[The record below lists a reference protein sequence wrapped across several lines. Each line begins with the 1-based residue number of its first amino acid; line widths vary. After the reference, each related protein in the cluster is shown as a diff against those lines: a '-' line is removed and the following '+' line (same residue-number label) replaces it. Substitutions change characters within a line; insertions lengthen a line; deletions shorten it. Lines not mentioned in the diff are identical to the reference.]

1 MRLDD
6 KVKELFNISKTKAQK
21 YIREGIVK
29 VDNKIITKPG
39 YILKD
44 EEKNNKKEYNIEI
57 IEEKN
62 RYIYVSQ
69 GALKLKKA
77 VKEFNLE
84 EILKD
89 NICIDIGS
97 STGGFTE
104 ILLENDVKKVYSIDV
119 GTSQL
124 DERLKKNNKVISIE
138 NTDFRNIQIDKE
150 NKFQNDNI
158 DTIVGDLS
166 FISLK
171 KIIDKIVEIAPEN
184 MILLIKPQFE
194 VGEDI
199 ARKYNGVIDDKKKH
213 IEIIE
218 DIIYYYLDKLN
229 NNSVNNNKNDKNNEN
244 QKYILKGFTYS
255 EILINNLKEKKNIE
269 YLMYIC
275 KTRDKDKHK
284 HKNKYKE
291 KEKNKEKN
299 KNKNEDKCLK
309 KEEEKLLENIEKI
322 VNNAFSEKHDI
333 LLKKE

>member
-29 VDNKIITKPG
+29 VNNKIITKPG

-77 VKEFNLE
+77 VEEFNLQ

-104 ILLENDVKKVYSIDV
+104 ILLENGVKKVYSIDV

-124 DERLKKNNKVISIE
+124 DEKLKKNNKVISIE

-171 KIIDKIVEIAPEN
+171 KIIDKIVEISPEN

-218 DIIYYYLDKLN
+218 DIISYYLEKLN
-229 NNSVNNNKNDKNNEN
+229 ISSVNNNINNKNYKYSDN
-244 QKYILKGFTYS
+244 QKYILKGLTYS

-269 YLMYIC
+269 YLMYIG
-275 KTRDKDKHK
+275 KDIDRL
-284 HKNKYKE
+284 E
-291 KEKNKEKN
+291 K
-299 KNKNEDKCLK
+299 
-309 KEEEKLLENIEKI
+309 NIEKEEKYNYDIKEI
-322 VNNAFSEKHDI
+322 VEKAFNEKI
-333 LLKKE
+333 QKLLKN

>member
-77 VKEFNLE
+77 VEEFKLE
-84 EILKD
+84 EVLKD

-104 ILLENDVKKVYSIDV
+104 ILLENEVKKVYSIDV

-124 DERLKKNNKVISIE
+124 DEKLKKNNKAISIE
-138 NTDFRNIQIDKE
+138 NTDFRNIQIDKD

-171 KIIDKIVEIAPEN
+171 KIIDKIVEIEPKN
-184 MILLIKPQFE
+184 IILLIKPQFE

-218 DIIYYYLDKLN
+218 DIISYYLDKLN
-229 NNSVNNNKNDKNNEN
+229 NNSVNNNKNDKNNDN
-244 QKYILKGFTYS
+244 QKYILKGLTYS

-269 YLMYIC
+269 YLMYIG
-275 KTRDKDKHK
+275 KDIDRLE
-284 HKNKYKE
+284 KNIEKEE
-291 KEKNKEKN
+291 KEKYNYDIKEIV
-299 KNKNEDKCLK
+299 
-309 KEEEKLLENIEKI
+309 EKAFDEKI
-322 VNNAFSEKHDI
+322 
-333 LLKKE
+333 KKCQKIKN

>member
-6 KVKELFNISKTKAQK
+6 RVKEIFSISKTKAQK

-29 VDNKIITKPG
+29 IDDKIITKPG
-39 YILKD
+39 YILKG
-44 EEKNNKKEYNIEI
+44 EEKYNIEI

-77 VKEFNLE
+77 VEEFNLE

-104 ILLENDVKKVYSIDV
+104 ILLENGVKKVYSIDV

-124 DERLKKNNKVISIE
+124 DEKLKKNNKVISIE

-171 KIIDKIVEIAPEN
+171 KIIDKIVEISPKN
-184 MILLIKPQFE
+184 IILLIKPQFE

-218 DIIYYYLDKLN
+218 DIISYYLEKLN
-229 NNSVNNNKNDKNNEN
+229 DNSVNYKNNEN
-244 QKYILKGFTYS
+244 QKYILKGLTYS

-269 YLMYIC
+269 YLIYIS
-275 KTRDKDKHK
+275 
-284 HKNKYKE
+284 KNIDRLEKNIEKEE
-291 KEKNKEKN
+291 KEKYNYDIKEIVEKAF
-299 KNKNEDKCLK
+299 NE
-309 KEEEKLLENIEKI
+309 KEFK
-322 VNNAFSEKHDI
+322 
-333 LLKKE
+333 LLKK

>member
-29 VDNKIITKPG
+29 VDNKKITKPV

-104 ILLENDVKKVYSIDV
+104 ILLENGVKKVYSIDV

-171 KIIDKIVEIAPEN
+171 KIIDKIGEISPEN

-218 DIIYYYLDKLN
+218 DIICYYLDKLN
-229 NNSVNNNKNDKNNEN
+229 NNSVNNNYYYNNNNNNNNNKNHKNNEN
-244 QKYILKGFTYS
+244 QKYILKGFTY
-255 EILINNLKEKKNIE
+255 
-269 YLMYIC
+269 
-275 KTRDKDKHK
+275 
-284 HKNKYKE
+284 
-291 KEKNKEKN
+291 
-299 KNKNEDKCLK
+299 
-309 KEEEKLLENIEKI
+309 
-322 VNNAFSEKHDI
+322 
-333 LLKKE
+333 

>member
-6 KVKELFNISKTKAQK
+6 RVKEIFNISKTKAQK

-29 VDNKIITKPG
+29 VNNKIITKPG

-77 VKEFNLE
+77 VGEFKLE

-104 ILLENDVKKVYSIDV
+104 ILLENGVKKVYSIDV

-124 DERLKKNNKVISIE
+124 DEKLKKNNKVISIE

-171 KIIDKIVEIAPEN
+171 KIIDKIVEISPEN
-184 MILLIKPQFE
+184 IILLIKPQFE

-213 IEIIE
+213 MEVIE
-218 DIIYYYLDKLN
+218 DIINYYLDKLN
-229 NNSVNNNKNDKNNEN
+229 NNNKNIYCYKDNE
-244 QKYILKGFTYS
+244 KYILKDLTYS

-269 YLMYIC
+269 YLMYIG
-275 KTRDKDKHK
+275 KDRKK
-284 HKNKYKE
+284 LDTDLDKE
-291 KEKNKEKN
+291 KEKNNYDVKEIV
-299 KNKNEDKCLK
+299 
-309 KEEEKLLENIEKI
+309 EKAFNEKI
-322 VNNAFSEKHDI
+322 
-333 LLKKE
+333 KKCQEIKN

>member
-6 KVKELFNISKTKAQK
+6 RVKEIFNISKTKAQK

-29 VDNKIITKPG
+29 VNNKIITKPG

-69 GALKLKKA
+69 GALKFKKA
-77 VKEFNLE
+77 VGEFKLE

-104 ILLENDVKKVYSIDV
+104 ILLENGVKKVYSIDV

-124 DERLKKNNKVISIE
+124 DEKLKKNNKVISIE

-158 DTIVGDLS
+158 DIIVGDLS

-171 KIIDKIVEIAPEN
+171 KIIDKIVEISPEN
-184 MILLIKPQFE
+184 IILLIKPQFE

-213 IEIIE
+213 MEVIE
-218 DIIYYYLDKLN
+218 DIINYYLDKLN
-229 NNSVNNNKNDKNNEN
+229 NNNKNIYCYKDNE
-244 QKYILKGFTYS
+244 KYILKDLTYS

-269 YLMYIC
+269 YLMYIG
-275 KTRDKDKHK
+275 KDRKK
-284 HKNKYKE
+284 LDTDLDKE
-291 KEKNKEKN
+291 KEKNNYDVKEIV
-299 KNKNEDKCLK
+299 
-309 KEEEKLLENIEKI
+309 EKAFNEKI
-322 VNNAFSEKHDI
+322 
-333 LLKKE
+333 KKCQEIKN

>member
-29 VDNKIITKPG
+29 IDDKIITKPG

-44 EEKNNKKEYNIEI
+44 LKDEEKNNKEKYNKEKYNIEI

-62 RYIYVSQ
+62 KYIYVSQ

-77 VKEFNLE
+77 VEEFNLQ

-104 ILLENDVKKVYSIDV
+104 ILLENEVKKVYSIDV

-124 DERLKKNNKVISIE
+124 DEKLKKNNKVISIE

-171 KIIDKIVEIAPEN
+171 KIIDKIVEIEPKN
-184 MILLIKPQFE
+184 IILLIKPQFE

-218 DIIYYYLDKLN
+218 DIICYYLDKLN

-244 QKYILKGFTYS
+244 QKYILKGFIYS

-269 YLMYIC
+269 YLMYIG
-275 KTRDKDKHK
+275 K
-284 HKNKYKE
+284 
-291 KEKNKEKN
+291 KN
-299 KNKNEDKCLK
+299 KNDEFK
-309 KEEEKLLENIEKI
+309 KIDISKIQKYIINVVQKAFDEKDYK
-322 VNNAFSEKHDI
+322 
-333 LLKKE
+333 LLKKENKNDIV

>member
-29 VDNKIITKPG
+29 IDNKIITKPG

-44 EEKNNKKEYNIEI
+44 LKDEEKKNIEI

-62 RYIYVSQ
+62 KYIYVSQ

-77 VKEFNLE
+77 VEEFNLQ
-84 EILKD
+84 EILKN

-104 ILLENDVKKVYSIDV
+104 ILLENGVKKVYSIDV

-124 DERLKKNNKVISIE
+124 DEKLKKNNKVISIE

-171 KIIDKIVEIAPEN
+171 KIIDKIVEIEPKN
-184 MILLIKPQFE
+184 IILLIKPQFE

-218 DIIYYYLDKLN
+218 DIICYYLDKLN

-269 YLMYIC
+269 YLMYIG
-275 KTRDKDKHK
+275 K
-284 HKNKYKE
+284 
-291 KEKNKEKN
+291 KN
-299 KNKNEDKCLK
+299 KNDKFK
-309 KEEEKLLENIEKI
+309 KIDISKIQKYIINVVQKAFDEKDYK
-322 VNNAFSEKHDI
+322 
-333 LLKKE
+333 LLKKENKNDIV

>member
-29 VDNKIITKPG
+29 IDDKIITKPG

-44 EEKNNKKEYNIEI
+44 LKDEEKNNKEKYNKEKYNIEI

-62 RYIYVSQ
+62 KYIYVSQ

-77 VKEFNLE
+77 VEEFNLQ

-104 ILLENDVKKVYSIDV
+104 ILLENEVKKVYSIDV

-124 DERLKKNNKVISIE
+124 DEKLKKNNKVISIE

-171 KIIDKIVEIAPEN
+171 KIIDKIVEIEPEN
-184 MILLIKPQFE
+184 IILLIKPQFE

-199 ARKYNGVIDDKKKH
+199 ARKYNGVINDKKKH

-244 QKYILKGFTYS
+244 QKYILKGFIYS

-269 YLMYIC
+269 YLMYIG
-275 KTRDKDKHK
+275 K
-284 HKNKYKE
+284 
-291 KEKNKEKN
+291 KN
-299 KNKNEDKCLK
+299 KNDKFK
-309 KEEEKLLENIEKI
+309 KIDISKIQKYIINVVQKAFDEKDYK
-322 VNNAFSEKHDI
+322 
-333 LLKKE
+333 LLKKENKNDIV

>member
-77 VKEFNLE
+77 VEEFNLE

-104 ILLENDVKKVYSIDV
+104 ILLENGVKKVYSIDV

-124 DERLKKNNKVISIE
+124 DEKLKKNKKVISIE
-138 NTDFRNIQIDKE
+138 NTDFRNIQVDKE
-150 NKFQNDNI
+150 NKFRNDNI

-171 KIIDKIVEIAPEN
+171 KIIEKIGEISPEN

-199 ARKYNGVIDDKKKH
+199 ARKYNGVIDDKNKH

-218 DIIYYYLDKLN
+218 DIICYYLDKLN
-229 NNSVNNNKNDKNNEN
+229 NNNNNKSYKYNEN
-244 QKYILKGFTYS
+244 QKYILKGLTYS

-269 YLMYIC
+269 YLMYIG
-275 KTRDKDKHK
+275 KDIDRL
-284 HKNKYKE
+284 E
-291 KEKNKEKN
+291 K
-299 KNKNEDKCLK
+299 
-309 KEEEKLLENIEKI
+309 NIEKEEKYNYDIKEI
-322 VNNAFSEKHDI
+322 VEKAFNEKTKNVKNNTC
-333 LLKKE
+333 

>member
-6 KVKELFNISKTKAQK
+6 RVKEIFNISKTKAQK

-29 VDNKIITKPG
+29 VNNKIITKPG

-77 VKEFNLE
+77 VEEFNLE
-84 EILKD
+84 EILKN

-104 ILLENDVKKVYSIDV
+104 ILLENGVKKVYSIDV

-124 DERLKKNNKVISIE
+124 DEKLKKNNKVISIE

-171 KIIDKIVEIAPEN
+171 KIIDKIVEIEPKN
-184 MILLIKPQFE
+184 IILLIKPQFE

-218 DIIYYYLDKLN
+218 DIICYYLDKLN

-269 YLMYIC
+269 YLMYIG
-275 KTRDKDKHK
+275 K
-284 HKNKYKE
+284 
-291 KEKNKEKN
+291 KN
-299 KNKNEDKCLK
+299 KNDKFK
-309 KEEEKLLENIEKI
+309 KIDISKIQKYIINVVQKAFDEKDYK
-322 VNNAFSEKHDI
+322 
-333 LLKKE
+333 LLKKENKNDIV

>member
-6 KVKELFNISKTKAQK
+6 KVKEIFNITKTKAQK

-29 VDNKIITKPG
+29 IDDKIITKPG
-39 YILKD
+39 YILKDLKD

-77 VKEFNLE
+77 VEEFNLE

-104 ILLENDVKKVYSIDV
+104 ILLENNVKKVYSIDV

-150 NKFQNDNI
+150 NKFRNDNI

-171 KIIDKIVEIAPEN
+171 KIIDKIVEISPEN
-184 MILLIKPQFE
+184 IILLIKPQFE
-194 VGEDI
+194 AGEDI

-213 IEIIE
+213 IGIIE
-218 DIIYYYLDKLN
+218 DIISYYLDKLN
-229 NNSVNNNKNDKNNEN
+229 NNSVNNNINNKNDENNKNNEN
-244 QKYILKGFTYS
+244 QKYILKGLTYS

-269 YLMYIC
+269 YLMYIG
-275 KTRDKDKHK
+275 KDIDGL
-284 HKNKYKE
+284 E
-291 KEKNKEKN
+291 KEKYNYDIKEIVEKAF
-299 KNKNEDKCLK
+299 NEKIQ
-309 KEEEKLLENIEKI
+309 KLLKN
-322 VNNAFSEKHDI
+322 
-333 LLKKE
+333 

>member
-104 ILLENDVKKVYSIDV
+104 ILLENGVKKVYSIDV

-124 DERLKKNNKVISIE
+124 DEKLKKNNKVISIE
-138 NTDFRNIQIDKE
+138 NTDFRNIQIDKD

-171 KIIDKIVEIAPEN
+171 KIIDKIGEISPEN

-218 DIIYYYLDKLN
+218 DIISYYLDKLN
-229 NNSVNNNKNDKNNEN
+229 NNNNNKSYKYNEN
-244 QKYILKGFTYS
+244 QKYILKGLTYS

-269 YLMYIC
+269 YLMYIG
-275 KTRDKDKHK
+275 KDIDKLE
-284 HKNKYKE
+284 KNIEKEE
-291 KEKNKEKN
+291 KEKYNYDIKEIVEKAF
-299 KNKNEDKCLK
+299 NEKIQ
-309 KEEEKLLENIEKI
+309 KLLKN
-322 VNNAFSEKHDI
+322 
-333 LLKKE
+333 

>member
-6 KVKELFNISKTKAQK
+6 KVKEIFNISKTKAQK
-21 YIREGIVK
+21 YIREGIIK
-29 VDNKIITKPG
+29 IDDKIITKPG

-44 EEKNNKKEYNIEI
+44 EEKNDIEI

-77 VKEFNLE
+77 VEEFNLK

-104 ILLENDVKKVYSIDV
+104 ILLENGVKKVYSIDV

-124 DERLKKNNKVISIE
+124 DEKLKKNNKVISIE

-171 KIIDKIVEIAPEN
+171 KIIDKIVEISPKN
-184 MILLIKPQFE
+184 IILLIKPQFE

-218 DIIYYYLDKLN
+218 DIICYYLDKLN

-244 QKYILKGFTYS
+244 QKYILKGFIYS

-269 YLMYIC
+269 YLMYIG
-275 KTRDKDKHK
+275 K
-284 HKNKYKE
+284 
-291 KEKNKEKN
+291 KN
-299 KNKNEDKCLK
+299 KNDEFK
-309 KEEEKLLENIEKI
+309 KIDISKIQKYIINVVQKAFDEKDYK
-322 VNNAFSEKHDI
+322 
-333 LLKKE
+333 LLKKENKNDIV

>member
-29 VDNKIITKPG
+29 IDDKIITKPG

-44 EEKNNKKEYNIEI
+44 EEKYNIEI

-77 VKEFNLE
+77 VEEFKLK

-104 ILLENDVKKVYSIDV
+104 ILLENGVKKVYSIDV

-124 DERLKKNNKVISIE
+124 DEKLKRNNKVISIE

-171 KIIDKIVEIAPEN
+171 KIIDKIGEISPEN

-218 DIIYYYLDKLN
+218 DIISYYLDKLN
-229 NNSVNNNKNDKNNEN
+229 NNNNNKSYKYNDN
-244 QKYILKGFTYS
+244 QKYILKGLTYS

-269 YLMYIC
+269 YLMYIG
-275 KTRDKDKHK
+275 KDIDRLE
-284 HKNKYKE
+284 KNIEKEE
-291 KEKNKEKN
+291 KEKYNYDIKEIV
-299 KNKNEDKCLK
+299 
-309 KEEEKLLENIEKI
+309 EKAFDEKI
-322 VNNAFSEKHDI
+322 
-333 LLKKE
+333 KKCQKIKN

>member
-6 KVKELFNISKTKAQK
+6 RVKEIFNISKTKAQK

-29 VDNKIITKPG
+29 IDDKIVTKPG

-44 EEKNNKKEYNIEI
+44 KEKNNKKEYNIEI

-77 VKEFNLE
+77 VEEFKLE
-84 EILKD
+84 EVLKD

-104 ILLENDVKKVYSIDV
+104 ILLENGVKKVYSIDV
-119 GTSQL
+119 GKSQL
-124 DERLKKNNKVISIE
+124 DEKLKKNNKVISIE

-150 NKFQNDNI
+150 NKFRNDNI

-171 KIIDKIVEIAPEN
+171 KIIDKIVEISPKN
-184 MILLIKPQFE
+184 IILLIKPQFE

-218 DIIYYYLDKLN
+218 DIINYYLDKLN
-229 NNSVNNNKNDKNNEN
+229 NNSVNNNKNDKNNDN
-244 QKYILKGFTYS
+244 QKYILKGLTYS

-269 YLMYIC
+269 YLMYIG
-275 KTRDKDKHK
+275 KDIDKL
-284 HKNKYKE
+284 E
-291 KEKNKEKN
+291 K
-299 KNKNEDKCLK
+299 
-309 KEEEKLLENIEKI
+309 NIEKENYDIKEI
-322 VNNAFSEKHDI
+322 VEKAFDEKI
-333 LLKKE
+333 KKCQKIKN

>member
-29 VDNKIITKPG
+29 IDDKIITKPG

-44 EEKNNKKEYNIEI
+44 LKDEEKNNKEKYNIEI

-104 ILLENDVKKVYSIDV
+104 ILLENGVKKVYSIDV

-124 DERLKKNNKVISIE
+124 DEKLKRNNKVISIE

-218 DIIYYYLDKLN
+218 DIISYYLDKLN
-229 NNSVNNNKNDKNNEN
+229 NNNKNDKSYKYNEN
-244 QKYILKGFTYS
+244 QKYILKGLTYS
-255 EILINNLKEKKNIE
+255 EILINNLKEKNNIE
-269 YLMYIC
+269 YLMYIG
-275 KTRDKDKHK
+275 KDRKKLDKDL
-284 HKNKYKE
+284 E
-291 KEKNKEKN
+291 KEKYNYDIKEIV
-299 KNKNEDKCLK
+299 
-309 KEEEKLLENIEKI
+309 EKAFNEKI
-322 VNNAFSEKHDI
+322 
-333 LLKKE
+333 KKCQKIKN

>member
-6 KVKELFNISKTKAQK
+6 KVKEIFNISKTKAQK

-29 VDNKIITKPG
+29 IDDKIITKPG

-44 EEKNNKKEYNIEI
+44 EEKYNIEI

-77 VKEFNLE
+77 VEEFNLE
-84 EILKD
+84 EILKN

-104 ILLENDVKKVYSIDV
+104 ILLENGVKKVYSIDV

-124 DERLKKNNKVISIE
+124 DEKLKKNNKVISIE

-171 KIIDKIVEIAPEN
+171 KIIDKIVEIEPKN
-184 MILLIKPQFE
+184 IILLIKPQFE

-199 ARKYNGVIDDKKKH
+199 ARKYNGVIDDKNKH

-218 DIIYYYLDKLN
+218 DIISYYLDKLN
-229 NNSVNNNKNDKNNEN
+229 NNSVNNNINNKNDENNKNNDN
-244 QKYILKGFTYS
+244 QKYILKGLTYS

-269 YLMYIC
+269 YLMYIGIG
-275 KTRDKDKHK
+275 
-284 HKNKYKE
+284 KYI
-291 KEKNKEKN
+291 
-299 KNKNEDKCLK
+299 DR
-309 KEEEKLLENIEKI
+309 LENNIEKKEKYNYDIKEI
-322 VNNAFSEKHDI
+322 VEKAFNEKEFK
-333 LLKKE
+333 LLKK

>member
-29 VDNKIITKPG
+29 IDNKIITKPG

-44 EEKNNKKEYNIEI
+44 LKDEEKNNIEI

-77 VKEFNLE
+77 VEEFKLE

-104 ILLENDVKKVYSIDV
+104 ILLENGVKKVYSIDV

-124 DERLKKNNKVISIE
+124 DEKLKKNNKVISIE

-150 NKFQNDNI
+150 NKFQNYNI

-171 KIIDKIVEIAPEN
+171 KIIDKIVEIEPKN
-184 MILLIKPQFE
+184 IILLIKPQFE

-199 ARKYNGVIDDKKKH
+199 ARKYNGVINDKKKH

-229 NNSVNNNKNDKNNEN
+229 NNSINNNYYYNNNKNDKNNEN

-269 YLMYIC
+269 YLMYIG
-275 KTRDKDKHK
+275 K
-284 HKNKYKE
+284 
-291 KEKNKEKN
+291 KN
-299 KNKNEDKCLK
+299 KNDEFK
-309 KEEEKLLENIEKI
+309 KIDISKIQKYIINVVQKAFDEKDYK
-322 VNNAFSEKHDI
+322 
-333 LLKKE
+333 LLKKENKNDIV

>member
-29 VDNKIITKPG
+29 IDDKIITKPG

-44 EEKNNKKEYNIEI
+44 LKDEEKNNKEKYNKEKYNIEI

-62 RYIYVSQ
+62 KYIYVSQ

-77 VKEFNLE
+77 VEEFNLQ

-104 ILLENDVKKVYSIDV
+104 ILLENEVKKVYSIDV

-124 DERLKKNNKVISIE
+124 DEKLKKNNKVISIE

-171 KIIDKIVEIAPEN
+171 KIIDKIVEISPKN
-184 MILLIKPQFE
+184 IILLIKPQFE

-218 DIIYYYLDKLN
+218 DIICYYLDKLN

-244 QKYILKGFTYS
+244 QKYILKGFIYS

-269 YLMYIC
+269 YLMYIG
-275 KTRDKDKHK
+275 K
-284 HKNKYKE
+284 
-291 KEKNKEKN
+291 KN
-299 KNKNEDKCLK
+299 KNDEFK
-309 KEEEKLLENIEKI
+309 KIDISKIQKYIINVVQKAFDEKDYK
-322 VNNAFSEKHDI
+322 
-333 LLKKE
+333 LLKKENKNDIV

>member
-6 KVKELFNISKTKAQK
+6 RVKEIFNISKTKAQK

-62 RYIYVSQ
+62 KYIYVSQ

-77 VKEFNLE
+77 VEEFNLQ

-104 ILLENDVKKVYSIDV
+104 ILLENGVKKVYSIDV

-171 KIIDKIVEIAPEN
+171 KIIEKIVEISPEN
-184 MILLIKPQFE
+184 IILLIKPQFE

-218 DIIYYYLDKLN
+218 DIISYYLDKLN
-229 NNSVNNNKNDKNNEN
+229 NNSVNNNKNDKNNDN
-244 QKYILKGFTYS
+244 QKYILKGLTYS

-269 YLMYIC
+269 YLMYIG
-275 KTRDKDKHK
+275 KDRKKLDKDL
-284 HKNKYKE
+284 E
-291 KEKNKEKN
+291 KEKYNYDIKEIV
-299 KNKNEDKCLK
+299 
-309 KEEEKLLENIEKI
+309 EKAFNEKI
-322 VNNAFSEKHDI
+322 
-333 LLKKE
+333 KKCQKIKN

>member
-29 VDNKIITKPG
+29 IDNKIITKPG

-44 EEKNNKKEYNIEI
+44 LKDEEKNNIEI

-77 VKEFNLE
+77 VEEFKLE

-104 ILLENDVKKVYSIDV
+104 ILLENGVKKVYSIDV

-124 DERLKKNNKVISIE
+124 DEKLKKNNKVISIE

-150 NKFQNDNI
+150 NKFQNYNI

-171 KIIDKIVEIAPEN
+171 KIIDKIVEIEPKN
-184 MILLIKPQFE
+184 IILLIKPQFE

-199 ARKYNGVIDDKKKH
+199 ARKYNGVINDKKKH

-229 NNSVNNNKNDKNNEN
+229 NNSINNNYYYNNNKNDKNNEN

-269 YLMYIC
+269 YLMYIG
-275 KTRDKDKHK
+275 K
-284 HKNKYKE
+284 
-291 KEKNKEKN
+291 KN
-299 KNKNEDKCLK
+299 KNDEFK
-309 KEEEKLLENIEKI
+309 KIDISKIQKYIINVVQKAYDEKDYK
-322 VNNAFSEKHDI
+322 
-333 LLKKE
+333 LLKKENKNDIV

>member
-6 KVKELFNISKTKAQK
+6 RVKEIFNISKTKAQK

-29 VDNKIITKPG
+29 IDDKIVTKPG

-44 EEKNNKKEYNIEI
+44 KEKNNKKEYNIEI

-77 VKEFNLE
+77 VEEFKLE
-84 EILKD
+84 EVLKD

-104 ILLENDVKKVYSIDV
+104 ILLENGVKKVYSIDV

-150 NKFQNDNI
+150 NKFRNDNI

-171 KIIDKIVEIAPEN
+171 KIIDKIVEIEPKN
-184 MILLIKPQFE
+184 IILLIKPQFE

-218 DIIYYYLDKLN
+218 DIISYYLDKLN
-229 NNSVNNNKNDKNNEN
+229 NNSVNNNKNDKNNDN
-244 QKYILKGFTYS
+244 QKYILKGLTYS

-269 YLMYIC
+269 YLMYIG
-275 KTRDKDKHK
+275 KDRKKLDKDL
-284 HKNKYKE
+284 E
-291 KEKNKEKN
+291 KEKYNYDIKEIV
-299 KNKNEDKCLK
+299 
-309 KEEEKLLENIEKI
+309 EKAFNEKI
-322 VNNAFSEKHDI
+322 
-333 LLKKE
+333 KKCQKIKN

>member
-29 VDNKIITKPG
+29 IDDKIITKPG

-44 EEKNNKKEYNIEI
+44 LKDEEKYNIEI

-62 RYIYVSQ
+62 KYIYVSQ

-104 ILLENDVKKVYSIDV
+104 ILLENSVKKVYSIDV

-124 DERLKKNNKVISIE
+124 DEKLKKNNKVISIE

-150 NKFQNDNI
+150 NKFRNDNI

-171 KIIDKIVEIAPEN
+171 KIIDKIGEISPKN
-184 MILLIKPQFE
+184 IILLIKPQFE

-218 DIIYYYLDKLN
+218 DIISYYLDKLN
-229 NNSVNNNKNDKNNEN
+229 NNNNNKSYKYNEN
-244 QKYILKGFTYS
+244 QKYILKGLTYS

-269 YLMYIC
+269 YLMYIG
-275 KTRDKDKHK
+275 KDRKKLDKDL
-284 HKNKYKE
+284 E
-291 KEKNKEKN
+291 KEKYNYDIKEIV
-299 KNKNEDKCLK
+299 
-309 KEEEKLLENIEKI
+309 EKAFNEKI
-322 VNNAFSEKHDI
+322 
-333 LLKKE
+333 KKCQKIKN

>member
-62 RYIYVSQ
+62 KYIYVSQ

-77 VKEFNLE
+77 VKEFNLQ

-104 ILLENDVKKVYSIDV
+104 ILLENGVKKVYSIDV

-124 DERLKKNNKVISIE
+124 DEKLKRNNKVISIE

-158 DTIVGDLS
+158 NTIVGDLS

-171 KIIDKIVEIAPEN
+171 KIIEKIGEISPEN

-199 ARKYNGVIDDKKKH
+199 ARKYNGVIDDKNKH

-218 DIIYYYLDKLN
+218 DIISYYLDKLN
-229 NNSVNNNKNDKNNEN
+229 NNKKNDKSYKYNEN
-244 QKYILKGFTYS
+244 QKYILKGLTYS

-269 YLMYIC
+269 YLMYIG
-275 KTRDKDKHK
+275 KDRKKLDKDL
-284 HKNKYKE
+284 E
-291 KEKNKEKN
+291 KEKYNYDIKEIVEKAF
-299 KNKNEDKCLK
+299 NEKIQ
-309 KEEEKLLENIEKI
+309 KLLKN
-322 VNNAFSEKHDI
+322 
-333 LLKKE
+333 

>member
-29 VDNKIITKPG
+29 IDDKIITKPG

-62 RYIYVSQ
+62 KYIYVSQ

-77 VKEFNLE
+77 VKEFNLQ

-104 ILLENDVKKVYSIDV
+104 ILLENGVKKVYSIDV

-124 DERLKKNNKVISIE
+124 DEKLKRNNKVISIE

-150 NKFQNDNI
+150 NKFRNDNI

-171 KIIDKIVEIAPEN
+171 KIIEKIVEISPEN
-184 MILLIKPQFE
+184 IILLIKPQFE

-218 DIIYYYLDKLN
+218 NIISYYLEKLN
-229 NNSVNNNKNDKNNEN
+229 NNSVNNNKNDKNNDN
-244 QKYILKGFTYS
+244 QKYILKGLTYS

-269 YLMYIC
+269 YLMYIG
-275 KTRDKDKHK
+275 KDIDRLE
-284 HKNKYKE
+284 KNIE
-291 KEKNKEKN
+291 KEKYNYDIKEIV
-299 KNKNEDKCLK
+299 
-309 KEEEKLLENIEKI
+309 EKAFNEKI
-322 VNNAFSEKHDI
+322 
-333 LLKKE
+333 KKCQKIKN

>member
-150 NKFQNDNI
+150 NKFRNDNI

-218 DIIYYYLDKLN
+218 DIICYYLDKLN

-244 QKYILKGFTYS
+244 QKYILKGLTYS

-269 YLMYIC
+269 YLMYIG
-275 KTRDKDKHK
+275 KDIDRLE
-284 HKNKYKE
+284 KNIEKEE
-291 KEKNKEKN
+291 KEKYNYDIKEIV
-299 KNKNEDKCLK
+299 
-309 KEEEKLLENIEKI
+309 EKAFDEKI
-322 VNNAFSEKHDI
+322 
-333 LLKKE
+333 KKCQKIKN

>member
-6 KVKELFNISKTKAQK
+6 RVKEIFNISKTKAQK

-29 VDNKIITKPG
+29 VNNKIITKPG

-77 VKEFNLE
+77 VGEFKLE

-104 ILLENDVKKVYSIDV
+104 ILLENGVKKVYSIDV

-124 DERLKKNNKVISIE
+124 DEKLKKNNKVISIE

-171 KIIDKIVEIAPEN
+171 KIIDKIVEISPEN
-184 MILLIKPQFE
+184 IILLIKPQFE

-213 IEIIE
+213 MEVIE
-218 DIIYYYLDKLN
+218 DIINYYLDKLN
-229 NNSVNNNKNDKNNEN
+229 NNNKNIYCYKDNE
-244 QKYILKGFTYS
+244 KYILKDLTYS

-269 YLMYIC
+269 YLMY
-275 KTRDKDKHK
+275 RGKDRKK
-284 HKNKYKE
+284 LDTDLDKE
-291 KEKNKEKN
+291 KEKNNYDVKEIV
-299 KNKNEDKCLK
+299 
-309 KEEEKLLENIEKI
+309 EKAFNEKI
-322 VNNAFSEKHDI
+322 
-333 LLKKE
+333 KKCQEIKN

>member
-6 KVKELFNISKTKAQK
+6 RVKEIFNISKTKAQK
-21 YIREGIVK
+21 YIREGIIK
-29 VDNKIITKPG
+29 IDDKIITKPG

-44 EEKNNKKEYNIEI
+44 EEKNDIEI

-77 VKEFNLE
+77 VEEFNLK

-104 ILLENDVKKVYSIDV
+104 ILLENGVKKVYSIDV

-124 DERLKKNNKVISIE
+124 DEKLKKNNKVISIE

-150 NKFQNDNI
+150 NKFRNDDI
-158 DTIVGDLS
+158 DKIVGDLS

-171 KIIDKIVEIAPEN
+171 KIIDKIVEISPKN
-184 MILLIKPQFE
+184 IILLIKPQFE

-218 DIIYYYLDKLN
+218 DIISYYLDKLN
-229 NNSVNNNKNDKNNEN
+229 NNNNKNYKYNDN
-244 QKYILKGFTYS
+244 QKYILKGLTYS

-269 YLMYIC
+269 YLIYIS
-275 KTRDKDKHK
+275 
-284 HKNKYKE
+284 KNIDRLEKNIEKEE
-291 KEKNKEKN
+291 KEKYNYDIKEIVEKAF
-299 KNKNEDKCLK
+299 NEKGFK
-309 KEEEKLLENIEKI
+309 
-322 VNNAFSEKHDI
+322 
-333 LLKKE
+333 LLKK

>member
-6 KVKELFNISKTKAQK
+6 RVKEIFNISKTKAQK

-29 VDNKIITKPG
+29 VNNNIITKPG

-44 EEKNNKKEYNIEI
+44 EEKNNKEKYDIEI

-77 VKEFNLE
+77 VEEFKLK

-104 ILLENDVKKVYSIDV
+104 ILLENSVKKVYSIDV

-124 DERLKKNNKVISIE
+124 DEKLKKNNKVISIE
-138 NTDFRNIQIDKE
+138 TTDFRNIQIDKE
-150 NKFQNDNI
+150 NKFRNDNI

-171 KIIDKIVEIAPEN
+171 KIIDKIVEISPKN
-184 MILLIKPQFE
+184 IILLIKPQFE

-218 DIIYYYLDKLN
+218 DIISYYLDKLN
-229 NNSVNNNKNDKNNEN
+229 NNSNNDKNDINSYKDN
-244 QKYILKGFTYS
+244 QKYILKGLTYS

-269 YLMYIC
+269 YLMYIG
-275 KTRDKDKHK
+275 KDIDKLE
-284 HKNKYKE
+284 KNME
-291 KEKNKEKN
+291 KEKYNYDIKEIVEKAF
-299 KNKNEDKCLK
+299 NEKIQ
-309 KEEEKLLENIEKI
+309 KLLKN
-322 VNNAFSEKHDI
+322 
-333 LLKKE
+333 

>member
-6 KVKELFNISKTKAQK
+6 RVKEIFNISKTKAQK
-21 YIREGIVK
+21 YIREGIIK
-29 VDNKIITKPG
+29 IDDKIITKPG

-44 EEKNNKKEYNIEI
+44 EEKNDIEI

-77 VKEFNLE
+77 VEEFNLK

-104 ILLENDVKKVYSIDV
+104 ILLENGVKKVYSIDV

-124 DERLKKNNKVISIE
+124 DEKLKKNNKVISIE

-150 NKFQNDNI
+150 NKFRNDDI

-171 KIIDKIVEIAPEN
+171 KIIDKIVEISPKN
-184 MILLIKPQFE
+184 IILLIKPQFE

-218 DIIYYYLDKLN
+218 DIISYYLDKLN
-229 NNSVNNNKNDKNNEN
+229 NNNNNKNYKYNDN
-244 QKYILKGFTYS
+244 QKYILKGLTYS

-269 YLMYIC
+269 YLIYIS
-275 KTRDKDKHK
+275 
-284 HKNKYKE
+284 KNIDRLEKNIEKEE
-291 KEKNKEKN
+291 KEKYNYDIKEIVEKAF
-299 KNKNEDKCLK
+299 NEKGF
-309 KEEEKLLENIEKI
+309 NIELQYI
-322 VNNAFSEKHDI
+322 
-333 LLKKE
+333 

>member
-6 KVKELFNISKTKAQK
+6 KVKEIFNISKTKAQK

-29 VDNKIITKPG
+29 IDDKIITKPG
-39 YILKD
+39 YILKG
-44 EEKNNKKEYNIEI
+44 EEKNNKEKYNIEI

-77 VKEFNLE
+77 VEEFKLE
-84 EILKD
+84 KILKD

-104 ILLENDVKKVYSIDV
+104 ILLENGVKKVYSIDV

-124 DERLKKNNKVISIE
+124 DEKLKKNNKVISIE
-138 NTDFRNIQIDKE
+138 NTDFRNIQIDKA
-150 NKFQNDNI
+150 NKFRNDNI

-171 KIIDKIVEIAPEN
+171 KIIDKIVEISPEN
-184 MILLIKPQFE
+184 IILLIKPQFE
-194 VGEDI
+194 VGENI

-218 DIIYYYLDKLN
+218 DIISYYLDKLN
-229 NNSVNNNKNDKNNEN
+229 SNNDNNNKNYKYSDN
-244 QKYILKGFTYS
+244 QKYILKGLTYS

-269 YLMYIC
+269 YLMYIG
-275 KTRDKDKHK
+275 KDRKK
-284 HKNKYKE
+284 LDTNLE
-291 KEKNKEKN
+291 KEKYNYDIKEIVEKAF
-299 KNKNEDKCLK
+299 NE
-309 KEEEKLLENIEKI
+309 KEFK
-322 VNNAFSEKHDI
+322 
-333 LLKKE
+333 LLKK

>member
-77 VKEFNLE
+77 VEEFNLQ

-138 NTDFRNIQIDKE
+138 NTDFRNIQIDKD

-171 KIIDKIVEIAPEN
+171 KVIDKIGEISPEN

-218 DIIYYYLDKLN
+218 DIICYYLDKL

-255 EILINNLKEKKNIE
+255 EILINNLKERKNIE
-269 YLMYIC
+269 YLMYIG
-275 KTRDKDKHK
+275 K
-284 HKNKYKE
+284 
-291 KEKNKEKN
+291 KN
-299 KNKNEDKCLK
+299 KNDEFK
-309 KEEEKLLENIEKI
+309 KINISKIQKYIINVVQKAFDEKDYK
-322 VNNAFSEKHDI
+322 
-333 LLKKE
+333 LLKKENKNDIV

>member
-29 VDNKIITKPG
+29 IDNKIITKPG

-77 VKEFNLE
+77 VEEFNLQ

-104 ILLENDVKKVYSIDV
+104 ILLENGVKKVYSIDV

-124 DERLKKNNKVISIE
+124 DEKLKKNNKVISIE

-171 KIIDKIVEIAPEN
+171 KIIDKIVEIAPKN
-184 MILLIKPQFE
+184 IILLIKPQFE

-229 NNSVNNNKNDKNNEN
+229 NNNNNNNNKNDKNNEN

-269 YLMYIC
+269 YLMYIG
-275 KTRDKDKHK
+275 K
-284 HKNKYKE
+284 
-291 KEKNKEKN
+291 KN
-299 KNKNEDKCLK
+299 KNDEFK
-309 KEEEKLLENIEKI
+309 KIDISKIQKYIINVVQKAFDEKDYK
-322 VNNAFSEKHDI
+322 
-333 LLKKE
+333 LLKKENKNDIV

>member
-6 KVKELFNISKTKAQK
+6 KVKEIFNISKTKAQK

-29 VDNKIITKPG
+29 IDDKIITKPG

-44 EEKNNKKEYNIEI
+44 EEKYNIEI

-84 EILKD
+84 GILKD

-104 ILLENDVKKVYSIDV
+104 ILLENGVKKVYSIDV

-124 DERLKKNNKVISIE
+124 DEKLKKNNKVISIE

-171 KIIDKIVEIAPEN
+171 KIIDKIVEISPKN
-184 MILLIKPQFE
+184 IILLIKPQFE

-213 IEIIE
+213 TEIIE
-218 DIIYYYLDKLN
+218 DIISYYLEKLN
-229 NNSVNNNKNDKNNEN
+229 NNSVNNNINNKNDNNNNDN
-244 QKYILKGFTYS
+244 QKYILKGLTYS

-269 YLMYIC
+269 YLIYIS
-275 KTRDKDKHK
+275 
-284 HKNKYKE
+284 KNIDRLEKNIEKEE
-291 KEKNKEKN
+291 KEKYNYDIKEIVEKAF
-299 KNKNEDKCLK
+299 NEKGFK
-309 KEEEKLLENIEKI
+309 
-322 VNNAFSEKHDI
+322 
-333 LLKKE
+333 LLKK

>member
-6 KVKELFNISKTKAQK
+6 KVKEIFNISKTKAQK

-29 VDNKIITKPG
+29 IDDKIITKPG

-44 EEKNNKKEYNIEI
+44 LKDEEKYNIEI

-62 RYIYVSQ
+62 KYIYVSQ

-77 VKEFNLE
+77 VEEFNLE
-84 EILKD
+84 EILKY

-104 ILLENDVKKVYSIDV
+104 ILLENEVKKVYSIDV

-124 DERLKKNNKVISIE
+124 DKKLKKNNKVISIE

-171 KIIDKIVEIAPEN
+171 KIIDKIVEISPEN
-184 MILLIKPQFE
+184 IILLIKPQFE

-218 DIIYYYLDKLN
+218 DIIYYYLEKLN
-229 NNSVNNNKNDKNNEN
+229 ISSVNNNNYYNNNKNHKNNEN
-244 QKYILKGFTYS
+244 QKYILKGLTYS
-255 EILINNLKEKKNIE
+255 EILINNLREKKNIE
-269 YLMYIC
+269 YLMYIG
-275 KTRDKDKHK
+275 KDIDRLEKDI
-284 HKNKYKE
+284 E
-291 KEKNKEKN
+291 KEEKYNYDIKEIVEKAF
-299 KNKNEDKCLK
+299 NEKIQ
-309 KEEEKLLENIEKI
+309 KLLKN
-322 VNNAFSEKHDI
+322 
-333 LLKKE
+333 